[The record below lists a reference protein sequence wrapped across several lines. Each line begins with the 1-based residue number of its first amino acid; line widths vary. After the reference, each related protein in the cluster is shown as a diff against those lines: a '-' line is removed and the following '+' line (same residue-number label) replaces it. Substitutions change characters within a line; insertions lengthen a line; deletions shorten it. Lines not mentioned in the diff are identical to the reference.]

1 MGTAPSIKRFT
12 VITGHYG
19 VGKTNLSIN
28 LALDL
33 VDRWGEVTLVDLDIV
48 NPYFRSSDYVD
59 MLAARGVR
67 VISPTYAGTTLETPS
82 ISAEIYSAFEAQG
95 AVLFDVGGDDAG
107 ATTLGSFAHEV
118 RKQDYDL
125 IYVVNRYRNLTPSAA
140 DAFELLGEIE
150 FASHLSATGIINNS
164 HLQGETT
171 VETVLSSLPFAR
183 EAAQLSGLPLVATTA
198 PAQLASA
205 FSEDPASPNYVE
217 NPYPIEVFV
226 RPPWD
231 REDEED
237 Q

>member
-1 MGTAPSIKRFT
+1 MAFTPNIKRFT

-48 NPYFRSSDYVD
+48 NPYFRSSDYVK

-82 ISAEIYSAFEAQG
+82 ISAEIYSAFDAQG

-107 ATTLGSFAHEV
+107 ATTLGSFANDV

-125 IYVVNRYRNLTPSAA
+125 IYVVNRFRNLTPSAA
-140 DAFELLGEIE
+140 DAFELLREIE
-150 FASHLSATGIINNS
+150 FASHLTATGIINNS
-164 HLQGETT
+164 HLQSETT
-171 VETVLSSLPFAR
+171 VDTVLSSLPFAR
-183 EAAQLSGLPLVATTA
+183 EAAQLTSLPLVATTV
-198 PAQLASA
+198 PAHLASA